1 MFNNIIGKTRE
12 EFYHLYEAHR
22 MNISATNVYFQNI
35 RLLNTY
41 KTEILTRDDFKEYYK
56 TILDDIKNVS
66 SPIDCLIPN
75 EEKLVNEDSDDPNV
89 EVEVPEGYKL
99 FIINQE
105 VPEYKQVFA
114 RIKDDD
120 IESVFP
126 PSHPVR
132 MAVKDNPDKLNQIID
147 EAFIHWL
154 TFKYLETI
162 ETLHI
167 QTFSNFTP
175 VIEWV
180 VKNIG
185 IKELKNFITSKN
197 INMEKVR
204 SKTHEF
210 IFKPDLSRMVKFY
223 KDEHEGFPKIDV
235 VDIINKLVTNEVV
248 KSDIYVITAIY
259 LTLSFAMTDIY
270 NNNVEESPC
279 AVYVRDVISQL

>member
-1 MFNNIIGKTRE
+1 MFNIIGKQRE
-12 EFYHLYEAHR
+12 EFFKLYEGHR

-41 KTEILTRDDFKEYYK
+41 KTEILTRDEFKEYYK

-75 EEKLVNEDSDDPNV
+75 DEKLINEDSDDPNV

-105 VPEYKQVFA
+105 VPEFKQIDA
-114 RIKDDD
+114 RIRADK
-120 IESVFP
+120 IEEVFP
-126 PSHPVR
+126 PEHPVR
-132 MAVKDNPDKLNQIID
+132 LAMMDNASKIDQIID
-147 EAFIHWL
+147 EAFIRWL

-162 ETLHI
+162 EVLHI

-175 VIEWV
+175 VIEWTV
-180 VKNIG
+180 QNIDE
-185 IKELKNFITSKN
+185 KKLKDFIHSKN
-197 INMEKVR
+197 INMDKVR

-210 IFKPDLSRMVKFY
+210 IFKPDLSRMKKFY
-223 KDEHEGFPKIDV
+223 DEEHEGFEHIDV
-235 VDIINKLVTNEVV
+235 VDIINRLTANIVV
-248 KSDIYVITAIY
+248 KSDIYVVTAIY

-270 NNNVEESPC
+270 NGNTEESPC
-279 AVYVRDVISQL
+279 AKYIRDVLSKI

>member
-1 MFNNIIGKTRE
+1 MFNIIGKQRE
-12 EFYHLYEAHR
+12 EFFHLYEAHR

-41 KTEILTRDDFKEYYK
+41 KTEILTREAFKEYYK
-56 TILDDIKNVS
+56 TILDDIKNTS

-75 EEKLVNEDSDDPNV
+75 DEKLINEDSDDPNA
-89 EVEVPEGYKL
+89 EIEMPEGYKL

-105 VPEYKQVFA
+105 VPEYKQIDA
-114 RIKDDD
+114 RIRDDNMD
-120 IESVFP
+120 EVFP
-126 PSHPVR
+126 PEHPVR
-132 MAVKDNPDKLNQIID
+132 MAVKDNPSKLSQIID

-180 VKNIG
+180 VKNIDE
-185 IKELKNFITSKN
+185 KQLKTFLLSKN
-197 INMEKVR
+197 INMKKVN
-204 SKTHEF
+204 SNTHEF
-210 IFKPDLSRMVKFY
+210 IFKPDLSRMKKFY
-223 KDEHEGFPKIDV
+223 DEEHEGFPKIDV
-235 VDIINKLVTNEVV
+235 VDIINRLVSNKVV

-270 NNNVEESPC
+270 NKNVDESPC
-279 AVYVRDVISQL
+279 AIYVRDVISQI

>member
-1 MFNNIIGKTRE
+1 MFNIIGKQLD
-12 EFYHLYEAHR
+12 EFYRLYEAHR

-41 KTEILTRDDFKEYYK
+41 KTELLTRNDFSEYYK
-56 TILDDIKNVS
+56 TILDDVKNTS

-75 EEKLVNEDSDDPNV
+75 EQKLVNEDSDDPNA
-89 EVEVPEGYKL
+89 EIEVPEDYKL

-105 VPEYKQVFA
+105 VPEYKTIAA
-114 RIKDDD
+114 RIKADDMNGT
-120 IESVFP
+120 FP
-126 PSHPVR
+126 QTHPVR
-132 MAVKDNPDKLNQIID
+132 MAVNENPAKIEQVID

-154 TFKYLETI
+154 TFKYLDTI

-180 VKNIG
+180 VNNITL
-185 IKELKNFITSKN
+185 KDLKNFIISKN
-197 INMEKVR
+197 IHSEKVR

-210 IFKPDLSRMVKFY
+210 IFKPDLSRMKKFY
-223 KDEHEGFPKIDV
+223 DEEHEGFPKIDV
-235 VDIINKLVTNEVV
+235 VKLLEKLISNTVV
-248 KSDIYVITAIY
+248 KSDIYVVAAIY

-270 NNNVEESPC
+270 NGNVDEPH
-279 AVYVRDVISQL
+279 VKYVRDVLSQI